1 MPLLL
6 LPRLHLSVRNLLRP
20 LLDPARRY
28 RHANL
33 IHAVRVAL
41 GLLTSIALTSG
52 LHLPHGE
59 WASITLLV
67 VIGGLQHHGNIRRK
81 AADRAIGTLI
91 GAAVGLLVL
100 LLQAWLQIPLL
111 SYFLIV
117 VACGVCAYHAIG
129 KGGYIALLSA
139 ITILI
144 VAGHGGNAISDGL
157 WRSVNVL
164 LGIAIAL
171 LFSFALPLHAT
182 YSWRYRL
189 ADLLRSCAKTYSA
202 ISGHAVVSNTEL
214 RRMMLSQG
222 NLLVGLRGLMPSCAK
237 ETGISML
244 QLEEIQHS
252 LRISISLLEVLAAT
266 SPALEEIEVQAFLQH
281 QLGSTYQH
289 LRDALMGMAHAL
301 RSGAVADLQ
310 PRAGASGAESGTPS
324 DEPLGGSLEGS
335 PGGSLEGPL
344 DGSLEEPHGAPLSAA
359 EAARVAAYVSLTA
372 QLLNEFDDL
381 RQRLAAIADRWNV

>member
-1 MPLLL
+1 MSLLL
-6 LPRLHLSVRNLLRP
+6 LPRLYLLIRNLLRP

-41 GLLTSIALTSG
+41 GLMTSIALTSG

-111 SYFLIV
+111 SYFLIM
-117 VACGVCAYHAIG
+117 VACGICAYHAIG

-144 VAGHGGNAISDGL
+144 VAGHGENAIADGL

-164 LGIAIAL
+164 FGIAIAL

-189 ADLLRSCAKTYSA
+189 ADLLRSCAKTYAA
-202 ISGHAVVSNTEL
+202 ITGHTTVSKAEL
-214 RRMMLSQG
+214 QGMMLSQG
-222 NLLVGLRGLMPSCAK
+222 SLLVGLRALMPSFAK
-237 ETGISML
+237 ETNISMV

-266 SPALEEIEVQAFLQH
+266 SLALDDIEETCLQQ
-281 QLGSTYQH
+281 QLGSMQQR
-289 LRDALMGMAHAL
+289 LRDALIDMAHAL

-310 PRAGASGAESGTPS
+310 PRAVVPGAEFGAQFNGQL
-324 DEPLGGSLEGS
+324 DAPLGT
-335 PGGSLEGPL
+335 
-344 DGSLEEPHGAPLSAA
+344 HLSIT
-359 EAARVAAYVSLTA
+359 ETARVAAYVSLTV

-381 RQRLAAIADRWNV
+381 RGRLAAIADRWNV

>member
-1 MPLLL
+1 MSIPLLPHL
-6 LPRLHLSVRNLLRP
+6 YLPVRNLLHP
-20 LLDPARRY
+20 LFDPAWRY

-52 LHLPHGE
+52 LHFPHGE

-81 AADRAIGTLI
+81 AGDRALGTLI

-111 SYFLIV
+111 SYLLIV
-117 VACGVCAYHAIG
+117 VACGICAYHAIG

-144 VAGHGGNAISDGL
+144 VAGHGENAISDGL

-164 LGIAIAL
+164 FGIAIAL
-171 LFSFALPLHAT
+171 LFSFALPLYAT

-189 ADLLRSCAKTYSA
+189 ADLLRSCGKTYAA
-202 ISGHAVVSNTEL
+202 ITGHATVSKAEL
-214 RRMMLSQG
+214 QRMMLSQG
-222 NLLVGLRGLMPSCAK
+222 SLLVGLRTLMPSFAK
-237 ETGISML
+237 ETNISAL

-252 LRISISLLEVLAAT
+252 LRISVSLLEVLAAI
-266 SPALEEIEVQAFLQH
+266 SPAFDDVEAQAFLQRR
-281 QLGSTYQH
+281 LGGEQQH
-289 LRDALMGMAHAL
+289 LRDTLIDMAHAL

-310 PRAGASGAESGTPS
+310 PRDGVSNARLDVQLP
-324 DEPLGGSLEGS
+324 DPEPTRLTG
-335 PGGSLEGPL
+335 
-344 DGSLEEPHGAPLSAA
+344 
-359 EAARVAAYVSLTA
+359 YVSLTV
-372 QLLNEFDDL
+372 QLLNEFDGL
-381 RQRLAAIADRWNV
+381 RGRLTAIADRWNV